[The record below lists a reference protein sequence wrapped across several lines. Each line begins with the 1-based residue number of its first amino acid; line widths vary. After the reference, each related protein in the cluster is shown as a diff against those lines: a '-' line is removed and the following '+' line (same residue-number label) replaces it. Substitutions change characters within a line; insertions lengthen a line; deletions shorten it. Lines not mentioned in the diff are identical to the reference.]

1 MLVGGLIGG
10 IIGGVLGERRA
21 QAKFA
26 SSPPPGSPPPSVVT
40 VTYISDVTPLPTM
53 PPDTPPLPAGRYQVP
68 VNINSLSRFCTNQNN
83 QSWQCINSGGMEIIV
98 NPSTT
103 NHPTVELPVPYFNT
117 SNLNYGPQPPF
128 LPSPTQSLTPMIDKQ
143 DPDYG
148 PALFFGSL
156 FDKLVIVSDSDF
168 NPSKRDFT
176 RTARHRWPSEQV
188 HQSDCPWFCWWN
200 STLMEFFIFV
210 NDPGPT
216 LTSTITMTEGGVT
229 YTSTETRSA
238 SMGMETGADPGDPS
252 SPAPIFPRRVKVE
265 ERRSNPNAPQPYCVQ
280 MISSGTGFA
289 PSTNTIVINE
299 KPPPTGSSKRSY
311 PREENDPESF
321 KLDARSSVDSYSNS
335 CYCDWLSD

>member
-1 MLVGGLIGG
+1 
-10 IIGGVLGERRA
+10 
-21 QAKFA
+21 
-26 SSPPPGSPPPSVVT
+26 
-40 VTYISDVTPLPTM
+40 
-53 PPDTPPLPAGRYQVP
+53 
-68 VNINSLSRFCTNQNN
+68 
-83 QSWQCINSGGMEIIV
+83 
-98 NPSTT
+98 
-103 NHPTVELPVPYFNT
+103 
-117 SNLNYGPQPPF
+117 
-128 LPSPTQSLTPMIDKQ
+128 
-143 DPDYG
+143 
-148 PALFFGSL
+148 
-156 FDKLVIVSDSDF
+156 
-168 NPSKRDFT
+168 
-176 RTARHRWPSEQV
+176 
-188 HQSDCPWFCWWN
+188 
-200 STLMEFFIFV
+200 MEFFIFV